1 MTLIA
6 FNFLTRG
13 RTVVTFLKK
22 RNFSSIVKRVSKDWR
37 TPPFCSRVQVI
48 HKGRKICAVKFIF
61 VHKSVC
67 RRCNGI

>member
-22 RNFSSIVKRVSKDWR
+22 RNILSIVKRLSKGWK
-37 TPPFCSRVQVI
+37 TPPFCSRVQLI
-48 HKGRKICAVKFIF
+48 RKRRKICAVKFITRSQKCLLM
-61 VHKSVC
+61 V
-67 RRCNGI
+67 